1 MAEGWVVH
9 TVVLSTSI
17 VILAIIAYGD
27 VRTRRIPNVLAFS
40 IATLGLV
47 RMIFDLDLMTAI
59 HTIEASAAVFV
70 ATFIL
75 FWRGILG
82 GGDTKLIAATA
93 LLIGSHDLVDFLF
106 LMSLCGGA
114 LALAILARDE
124 LGLQRWSCYRSVRAT
139 PAQAANQ
146 TAATRSTVPY
156 AVAIAS
162 AAAVV
167 LMLRTSFAR

>member
-1 MAEGWVVH
+1 MVH

-59 HTIEASAAVFV
+59 HTVEASAAVFV
-70 ATFIL
+70 AAFIL

-106 LMSLCGGA
+106 LMSVCGGA

-124 LGLQRWSCYRSVRAT
+124 IRLQRWSCYRSVRAT

-146 TAATRSTVPY
+146 IAATRSTVPY

-162 AAAVV
+162 AATVV

>member
-1 MAEGWVVH
+1 MVH

-40 IATLGLV
+40 IAALGLV
-47 RMIFDLDLMTAI
+47 RMIFDLDLMTTI

-70 ATFIL
+70 AAFIL

-82 GGDTKLIAATA
+82 GGDAKLIAATA

-106 LMSLCGGA
+106 LMSVCGAA

-124 LGLQRWSCYRSVRAT
+124 LRLQRWSCYRSVRAT
-139 PAQAANQ
+139 PAQAADRI
-146 TAATRSTVPY
+146 AATRSTVPY

>member
-1 MAEGWVVH
+1 MAH

-40 IATLGLV
+40 IAVLGLI
-47 RMIFDLDLMTAI
+47 RMVFDLDLTTAI

-70 ATFIL
+70 AAFIL

-82 GGDTKLIAATA
+82 GGDAKLVAATA
-93 LLIGSHDLVDFLF
+93 LLIGSHHLVDFLF
-106 LMSLCGGA
+106 LMSVCGAA

-124 LGLQRWSCYRSVRAT
+124 LRLQRWSVRAT
-139 PAQAANQ
+139 PPEAVDRI
-146 TAATRSTVPY
+146 AATRSTVPY

-167 LMLRTSFAR
+167 MMLRTSFAR

>member
-47 RMIFDLDLMTAI
+47 RMIFDLDLMRAI
-59 HTIEASAAVFV
+59 HTIEASAAVLV
-70 ATFIL
+70 AAFIL

-106 LMSLCGGA
+106 LMSVCGAA

-124 LGLQRWSCYRSVRAT
+124 LRLQRWSVRAT
-139 PAQAANQ
+139 PPEAVDRI
-146 TAATRSTVPY
+146 AATRSTVPY

-167 LMLRTSFAR
+167 MMLRTSFAR